1 MSTDEAIVLAGGL
14 GTRLREVVA
23 DVPKPLAPVAGRPFL
38 AWVLDALGD
47 HGMRH
52 LVLAT
57 GYLSEMIEEA
67 VGSDWKGMRISY
79 SVETEPMGTG
89 GAVALAR
96 SKLLG
101 DAAHLLNGDTYLE
114 YSALALE
121 SLTRVSD
128 ADIGIA
134 LAEVP
139 DIARYGAVSFNDR
152 SQITAF
158 AEKGGKGGGYINAGC
173 YFLCADALARLTSG
187 RRFSFETEVLLPLAR
202 AGRVVGL
209 TRTAGFIDIG
219 VPDDYRRAQQV
230 FAP

>member
-47 HGMRH
+47 QGMRH
-52 LVLAT
+52 LILAT

-121 SLTRVSD
+121 GLTRISD

-139 DIARYGAVSFNDR
+139 DVARYGAVSLNDK

-158 AEKGGKGGGYINAGC
+158 AEKGGEGGGYINAGC
-173 YFLCADALARLTSG
+173 YFLSAAALAQLTSG
-187 RRFSFETEVLLPLAR
+187 RRFSFETEVLLPRAQ